1 MGYCLL
7 GIKMTLNIIFDDR
20 RPEKWEPLMQELSR
34 QGITDYKIWPPV
46 EDVNNVIRSI
56 NLSHK
61 QIVQDAKDR
70 GLKETAIAED
80 DVFFPSPDGW
90 QYFLR
95 KKPPYYELYLGG
107 CYSPVRVFM
116 DVPTNTFEYIVRNP
130 VGLHLYMIHE
140 GYYDTF
146 LSTNEIKHID
156 TSQEGIFHICY
167 PMAALQRPG
176 FSANNRSHADY
187 NTILKPEDIYQ

>member
-1 MGYCLL
+1 
-7 GIKMTLNIIFDDR
+7 MTLNIIHDNR
-20 RPEKWEPLMQELSR
+20 RSERWEPLMQELFR
-34 QGITDYKIWPPV
+34 QGIMDYKIWPPV
-46 EDVNNVIRSI
+46 EDTNNVIRSI

-90 QYFLR
+90 KYFLR

-107 CYSPVRVFM
+107 CYSPIKHGW
-116 DVPTNTFEYIVRNP
+116 DEAPYSYTQNP
-130 VGLHLYMIHE
+130 VGLHMYLIHE
-140 GYYDTF
+140 RYYDTF
-146 LSTNEIKHID
+146 LATDEMSHID
-156 TSQEGIFHICY
+156 TAQESIAIKVCY

-176 FSANNRSHADY
+176 FSANNRDHADY
-187 NTILKPEDIYQ
+187 NTILKREDIYQ